1 MADSKVG
8 ILIEAK
14 DNASSTI
21 KNVKGTLNDF
31 GKTAGDVTSLSGAFT
46 SLGTAVGLAGV
57 AFGAI
62 KVGEKAIE
70 LAQYS
75 AQVQR
80 AETAFATFSQQA
92 GLATNT
98 LDMLRSA
105 SRGTISDFDLMQSSS
120 RALALGVADSSQEL
134 TQLLEVA
141 IARGKALGVSANQ
154 AFSDLVTGIGRMSPL
169 ILDNLVSSLVA
180 KSYLM
185 RMRSVLARQRAHLQT
200 RNASKHLSIRL
211 SQKVPLWWRRTQ
223 PQAMTTHRK
232 SNVRKRHGRTSKPRL
247 VKLFYRMWFLF

>member
-21 KNVKGTLNDF
+21 KGVKSELSGL
-31 GKTAGDVTSLSGAFT
+31 GKSTGSVEGLSGAFT
-46 SLGTAVGLAGV
+46 SLGTAAGIAAAAFAAIEVGKQV
-57 AFGAI
+57 
-62 KVGEKAIE
+62 VE

-105 SRGTISDFDLMQSSS
+105 SRGTISDFDLMRSAS
-120 RALALGVADSSQEL
+120 RAMALGVADSSQEL

-169 ILDNLVSSLVA
+169 ILDNLGIITGGEKLLDAYAASIGKATSALTDQERKQALVNKVISESKSLVEEN
-180 KSYLM
+180 
-185 RMRSVLARQRAHLQT
+185 ARACGD
-200 RNASKHLSIRL
+200 AAES
-211 SQKVPLWWRRTQ
+211 
-223 PQAMTTHRK
+223 
-232 SNVRKRHGRTSKPRL
+232 
-247 VKLFYRMWFLF
+247 F